1 MFIVLL
7 NFSSYLETKCMSLNN
22 EPCMVGPTP
31 IDLKYYPF
39 MNCNGSCN
47 VLSPERC
54 VPKTQ
59 KTCMLKYLIW

>member
-1 MFIVLL
+1 MFTVLL
-7 NFSSYLETKCMSLNN
+7 SFNSYLETKCMSLNN
-22 EPCMVGPTP
+22 EPSMVRPTLIKLNP

-59 KTCMLKYLIW
+59 KTC

>member
-1 MFIVLL
+1 
-7 NFSSYLETKCMSLNN
+7 MSLNN

-31 IDLKYYPF
+31 IDLKYYLF

-59 KTCMLKYLIW
+59 KTYMLKYLI